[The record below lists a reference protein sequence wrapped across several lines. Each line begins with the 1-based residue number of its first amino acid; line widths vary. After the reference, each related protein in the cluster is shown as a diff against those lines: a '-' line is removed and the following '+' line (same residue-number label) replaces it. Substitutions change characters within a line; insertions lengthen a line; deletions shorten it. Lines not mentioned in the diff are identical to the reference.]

1 MVKFTAYIFIF
12 LAMTIGQSSANL
24 HATILETLVKHLMFP
39 RPLPLLYDTQRETK
53 ISLIKATSK
62 KDLSLNWISKQPY
75 SEQNLLVLFK
85 NTNETEKININQ
97 QIYILNF
104 GLQLLEKYVINNQ
117 VIERKLGHFVGKSYV
132 PEELI
137 EESFLKRRMNFNG
150 STIIALT
157 EKEQTTIILEN
168 LDKAPFFLS
177 NQTYDVTNFVCGSFY
192 DIWKRLEE
200 QLNFTTKLYKRKDG
214 KWGVP
219 NLLSNGSLVIP
230 NGIVRDVM
238 TSQADIALASLSMLY
253 NRYLAI
259 DFLHPIVQPSRF
271 IFIKKDLFKVRAT
284 LSVLLVGRLANF
296 PK

>member
-1 MVKFTAYIFIF
+1 
-12 LAMTIGQSSANL
+12 
-24 HATILETLVKHLMFP
+24 MFP

-75 SEQNLLVLFK
+75 SQQNLLVLFK

-104 GLQLLEKYVINNQ
+104 GLQLFEKYVINNQ
-117 VIERKLGHFVGKSYV
+117 VIERKLGHFVGESYV

-177 NQTYDVTNFVCGSFY
+177 NQTYDVTNFVSGSFY
-192 DIWKRLEE
+192 DIWKRIVKMTYQCMSELLFE
-200 QLNFTTKLYKRKDG
+200 QFQLTQHKR
-214 KWGVP
+214 
-219 NLLSNGSLVIP
+219 S
-230 NGIVRDVM
+230 
-238 TSQADIALASLSMLY
+238 
-253 NRYLAI
+253 
-259 DFLHPIVQPSRF
+259 
-271 IFIKKDLFKVRAT
+271 KDLENHKRRLNVFQIQKGFFQKLSELKFVQNEIENWYRKV
-284 LSVLLVGRLANF
+284 
-296 PK
+296 KKII